1 MAGGV
6 THATNSDSR
15 GGRLF
20 GATTNAWKAGG
31 AMCVARVFR
40 VVAAQFGVTTRLGA
54 DPGFV

>member
-6 THATNSDSR
+6 THATNSGST

-40 VVAAQFGVTTRLGA
+40 VVAAQFGVTTRL
-54 DPGFV
+54 